1 MSRST
6 VRSSVASSRVA
17 ADPPAEAHRAQQEQ
31 RPRRERQQRQRCV
44 EPEHH
49 RRHADEGESAREER
63 QERRDHHVLQEPHVP
78 RHAHDEIA
86 GAGPR
91 VKREGD
97 ALQLGVQLVAHGG
110 QHPVAGERKADG
122 VVVGG
127 QSPQARERDHR
138 HRRKHEQRPRVE
150 GGQDTVHPAT
160 VVAGAHD
167 VVQDDLQRPRLEQ
180 AQADLWPAVRRE
192 RALIGVSPLAL
203 YAEIGLRLLEPWP
216 LKVVLDHVVG
226 AGHHSRWVDR
236 VLAALDPGTLLV
248 LAAVAVVAF
257 AGLRA
262 LAAYYNTVGLALAGN
277 RVLTAVRN
285 ELYAQLQRLSL
296 SFHTRARTGD
306 LIVRVTGDVGFLQDV
321 VVTAFLPLLASGLTF
336 VGMAGVM
343 LWLNAPL
350 ALLAFATGP
359 LFLLST
365 VRLSRRI
372 RDNARRQRQQQGAM
386 AATAAESIGAV
397 KVVHALSLEGTFAQA
412 FTKQSR
418 KNLATGAAA
427 TRLEAALERTVDLLI
442 AVATALVLWS
452 GARFVLRGA
461 MTLGDLVVFLAYLR
475 TAFRPAK
482 DFAKYTGRLAKASA
496 AGERVVDL
504 LDRTPDVRDLPGAV
518 PASPLRGH
526 VRFEGVGFAYD
537 PGHAAL
543 EAIDCTVE
551 PGQHVA
557 LVGPSGSGKSTLVSL
572 ILRLYDPTAGRVLI
586 DGRDLREYTL
596 ASLRTQISV
605 VLQDSILFVGTI
617 RDNIA
622 QGAPGAPGASPE
634 AIEAVARLANAHG
647 FIMAQPQGYDTVV
660 GERGVTLSNGQRQR
674 IAIARAAIRHAPLLI
689 LDEPTT
695 GLDGESERAVSEAL
709 ERLTEGRTTFLITH
723 DLELA
728 ARANLILYV
737 DAGRVRE
744 RGTHAELLRAEGP
757 YANLYRLRLTGAGP
771 QRYDAVNA

>member
-1 MSRST
+1 
-6 VRSSVASSRVA
+6 
-17 ADPPAEAHRAQQEQ
+17 
-31 RPRRERQQRQRCV
+31 
-44 EPEHH
+44 
-49 RRHADEGESAREER
+49 
-63 QERRDHHVLQEPHVP
+63 L
-78 RHAHDEIA
+78 
-86 GAGPR
+86 
-91 VKREGD
+91 
-97 ALQLGVQLVAHGG
+97 
-110 QHPVAGERKADG
+110 
-122 VVVGG
+122 
-127 QSPQARERDHR
+127 
-138 HRRKHEQRPRVE
+138 
-150 GGQDTVHPAT
+150 
-160 VVAGAHD
+160 
-167 VVQDDLQRPRLEQ
+167 
-180 AQADLWPAVRRE
+180 
-192 RALIGVSPLAL
+192 LAL

-226 AGHHSRWVDR
+226 AGHHGRWVDR
-236 VLAALDPGTLLV
+236 VLAALDPGTLLA

-306 LIVRVTGDVGFLQDV
+306 LIVR
-321 VVTAFLPLLASGLTF
+321 
-336 VGMAGVM
+336 
-343 LWLNAPL
+343 
-350 ALLAFATGP
+350 
-359 LFLLST
+359 
-365 VRLSRRI
+365 
-372 RDNARRQRQQQGAM
+372 
-386 AATAAESIGAV
+386 
-397 KVVHALSLEGTFAQA
+397 
-412 FTKQSR
+412 
-418 KNLATGAAA
+418 ATGAAA

-452 GARFVLRGA
+452 GAHFVLRGA

-518 PASPLRGH
+518 PAPPLRGH

-557 LVGPSGSGKSTLVSL
+557 LVGPSGSGKSTFASL

-586 DGRDLREYTL
+586 DGRDLRAYTL
-596 ASLRTQISV
+596 ASLRMQISV

-617 RDNIA
+617 RDNIG
-622 QGAPGAPGASPE
+622 QGAPGASPE
-634 AIEAVARLANAHG
+634 AIEAAARLANAHG

-674 IAIARAAIRHAPLLI
+674 IAVARAAIRHAPLLI

-695 GLDGESERAVSEAL
+695 GLDGENERAVIEAL

-723 DLELA
+723 DLQLA
-728 ARANLILYV
+728 ARANLILYLE
-737 DAGRVRE
+737 AGRVRE
-744 RGTHAELLRAEGP
+744 CGTHAELVRAEGP

-771 QRYDAVNA
+771 ERCDAVNA

>member
-1 MSRST
+1 MGQPLTLRAALPGLGRL
-6 VRSSVASSRVA
+6 VRR
-17 ADPPAEAHRAQQEQ
+17 
-31 RPRRERQQRQRCV
+31 
-44 EPEHH
+44 
-49 RRHADEGESAREER
+49 
-63 QERRDHHVLQEPHVP
+63 
-78 RHAHDEIA
+78 
-86 GAGPR
+86 
-91 VKREGD
+91 
-97 ALQLGVQLVAHGG
+97 
-110 QHPVAGERKADG
+110 
-122 VVVGG
+122 
-127 QSPQARERDHR
+127 
-138 HRRKHEQRPRVE
+138 
-150 GGQDTVHPAT
+150 
-160 VVAGAHD
+160 
-167 VVQDDLQRPRLEQ
+167 
-180 AQADLWPAVRRE
+180 LWPYVRRE
-192 RALIGVSPLAL
+192 RPLIVVSLLAL

-226 AGHHSRWVDR
+226 AGHHGRWVDR
-236 VLAALDPGTLLV
+236 VLAALDPGTLLA

-386 AATAAESIGAV
+386 AATAAESIAAA
-397 KVVHALSLEGTFAQA
+397 KVVHALS
-412 FTKQSR
+412 
-418 KNLATGAAA
+418 
-427 TRLEAALERTVDLLI
+427 
-442 AVATALVLWS
+442 
-452 GARFVLRGA
+452 
-461 MTLGDLVVFLAYLR
+461 
-475 TAFRPAK
+475 
-482 DFAKYTGRLAKASA
+482 A
-496 AGERVVDL
+496 AGERVADL
-504 LDRTPDVRDLPGAV
+504 LGRTPDVRDLPGAV
-518 PASPLRGH
+518 RAPPLRGH

-537 PGHAAL
+537 PGHAAR
-543 EAIDCTVE
+543 EAIDCAVE

-557 LVGPSGSGKSTLVSL
+557 LVGPSGSGKSTFASL

-617 RDNIA
+617 RDNIG
-622 QGAPGAPGASPE
+622 QGAPGASHE
-634 AIEAVARLANAHG
+634 AIEAAARLANAHG

-695 GLDGESERAVSEAL
+695 GLDGENERAVLEAL

-723 DLELA
+723 DLQLTTH
-728 ARANLILYV
+728 ANLILYLE
-737 DAGRVRE
+737 AGRVRE

-757 YANLYRLRLTGAGP
+757 YANLYRLRLTGGGP
-771 QRYDAVNA
+771 ERYDAVNA

>member
-1 MSRST
+1 VGQPLTLRAALPGLGRL
-6 VRSSVASSRVA
+6 VRR
-17 ADPPAEAHRAQQEQ
+17 
-31 RPRRERQQRQRCV
+31 
-44 EPEHH
+44 
-49 RRHADEGESAREER
+49 
-63 QERRDHHVLQEPHVP
+63 
-78 RHAHDEIA
+78 
-86 GAGPR
+86 
-91 VKREGD
+91 
-97 ALQLGVQLVAHGG
+97 
-110 QHPVAGERKADG
+110 
-122 VVVGG
+122 
-127 QSPQARERDHR
+127 
-138 HRRKHEQRPRVE
+138 
-150 GGQDTVHPAT
+150 
-160 VVAGAHD
+160 
-167 VVQDDLQRPRLEQ
+167 
-180 AQADLWPAVRRE
+180 LWPYVRRE
-192 RALIGVSPLAL
+192 RPLIVVSLLAL
-203 YAEIGLRLLEPWP
+203 YAEVGLRLLEPWP
-216 LKVVLDHVVG
+216 LKVVLDHVLR
-226 AGHHSRWVDR
+226 AGQRGHWLDR
-236 VLAALDPGTLLV
+236 ALATLNPGTLLA

-427 TRLEAALERTVDLLI
+427 TRLEATLERTVDLLI

-452 GARFVLRGA
+452 GARYVLRGT

-518 PASPLRGH
+518 PAPPLRGH
-526 VRFEGVGFAYD
+526 VQFEGVDFAYD
-537 PGHAAL
+537 QGRLVL
-543 EAIDCTVE
+543 EAIDCTIE

-572 ILRLYDPTAGRVLI
+572 LLRLYDPTAGRVLI
-586 DGRDLREYTL
+586 DGHDLREYTL

-605 VLQDSILFVGTI
+605 VLQDSILFAGTI

-622 QGAPGAPGASPE
+622 QGAPGASPE
-634 AIEAVARLANAHG
+634 AIEAAARLANAHG
-647 FIMAQPQGYDTVV
+647 FILAQPQGYDTVV

-674 IAIARAAIRHAPLLI
+674 IAIARAAIRHAPILI

-695 GLDGESERAVSEAL
+695 GLDGENERAVIEAL
-709 ERLTEGRTTFLITH
+709 ERLTAGRTTFLITH
-723 DLELA
+723 DLQLA
-728 ARANLILYV
+728 GRANLILYLE
-737 DAGRVRE
+737 AGRVRE
-744 RGTHAELLRAEGP
+744 YGTHAELLRAEGP
-757 YANLYRLRLTGAGP
+757 YASLYRLLRTGAGAGP
-771 QRYDAVNA
+771 SVTTLSTPDTAPA

>member
-1 MSRST
+1 VGQPLTLRAALPGLGRL
-6 VRSSVASSRVA
+6 VRR
-17 ADPPAEAHRAQQEQ
+17 
-31 RPRRERQQRQRCV
+31 
-44 EPEHH
+44 
-49 RRHADEGESAREER
+49 
-63 QERRDHHVLQEPHVP
+63 
-78 RHAHDEIA
+78 
-86 GAGPR
+86 
-91 VKREGD
+91 
-97 ALQLGVQLVAHGG
+97 
-110 QHPVAGERKADG
+110 
-122 VVVGG
+122 
-127 QSPQARERDHR
+127 
-138 HRRKHEQRPRVE
+138 
-150 GGQDTVHPAT
+150 
-160 VVAGAHD
+160 
-167 VVQDDLQRPRLEQ
+167 
-180 AQADLWPAVRRE
+180 LWPYVRRE
-192 RALIGVSPLAL
+192 RPLIVVSLLAL

-236 VLAALDPGTLLV
+236 VLAALDPGTLLA

-321 VVTAFLPLLASGLTF
+321 VVTAFLPLVASGLTF
-336 VGMAGVM
+336 VGMAAVM

-412 FTKQSR
+412 F
-418 KNLATGAAA
+418 
-427 TRLEAALERTVDLLI
+427 
-442 AVATALVLWS
+442 
-452 GARFVLRGA
+452 
-461 MTLGDLVVFLAYLR
+461 
-475 TAFRPAK
+475 
-482 DFAKYTGRLAKASA
+482 AKYTGRLAKASA

-518 PASPLRGH
+518 PAPPLRGH

-543 EAIDCTVE
+543 ESIDCTVE

-586 DGRDLREYTL
+586 DGRDLRAYTL
-596 ASLRTQISV
+596 ASLRMQISV

-617 RDNIA
+617 RDNIG
-622 QGAPGAPGASPE
+622 QGAPGASPE
-634 AIEAVARLANAHG
+634 AIEAAARLANAHG

-660 GERGVTLSNGQRQR
+660 GERGVTLSN
-674 IAIARAAIRHAPLLI
+674 
-689 LDEPTT
+689 
-695 GLDGESERAVSEAL
+695 
-709 ERLTEGRTTFLITH
+709 
-723 DLELA
+723 
-728 ARANLILYV
+728 
-737 DAGRVRE
+737 
-744 RGTHAELLRAEGP
+744 
-757 YANLYRLRLTGAGP
+757 
-771 QRYDAVNA
+771 

>member
-1 MSRST
+1 
-6 VRSSVASSRVA
+6 
-17 ADPPAEAHRAQQEQ
+17 
-31 RPRRERQQRQRCV
+31 
-44 EPEHH
+44 
-49 RRHADEGESAREER
+49 
-63 QERRDHHVLQEPHVP
+63 
-78 RHAHDEIA
+78 
-86 GAGPR
+86 
-91 VKREGD
+91 
-97 ALQLGVQLVAHGG
+97 
-110 QHPVAGERKADG
+110 
-122 VVVGG
+122 
-127 QSPQARERDHR
+127 
-138 HRRKHEQRPRVE
+138 
-150 GGQDTVHPAT
+150 
-160 VVAGAHD
+160 
-167 VVQDDLQRPRLEQ
+167 
-180 AQADLWPAVRRE
+180 
-192 RALIGVSPLAL
+192 
-203 YAEIGLRLLEPWP
+203 
-216 LKVVLDHVVG
+216 
-226 AGHHSRWVDR
+226 
-236 VLAALDPGTLLV
+236 
-248 LAAVAVVAF
+248 
-257 AGLRA
+257 
-262 LAAYYNTVGLALAGN
+262 
-277 RVLTAVRN
+277 
-285 ELYAQLQRLSL
+285 
-296 SFHTRARTGD
+296 
-306 LIVRVTGDVGFLQDV
+306 V

-336 VGMAGVM
+336 VGMAAVM

-359 LFLLST
+359 LFLLSM

-397 KVVHALSLEGTFAQA
+397 KVIHALSLEGTFAQA

-461 MTLGDLVVFLAYLR
+461 MTLGDLVIFLAYLR

-518 PASPLRGH
+518 PAPPLRGH
-526 VRFEGVGFAYD
+526 VRFEGVSFAYD

-557 LVGPSGSGKSTLVSL
+557 LVGPSGSGKSTFASL

-622 QGAPGAPGASPE
+622 QGAIAQDAPGASPE
-634 AIEAVARLANAHG
+634 AIEAAARLANAHG
-647 FIMAQPQGYDTVV
+647 FIMSQPQGYDTVV

-674 IAIARAAIRHAPLLI
+674 IAIARAAIRHAPLLL

-695 GLDGESERAVSEAL
+695 GLDGENERAVLEAL

-723 DLELA
+723 DLQLTT
-728 ARANLILYV
+728 RANLILYLE
-737 DAGRVRE
+737 AGRVRE

-757 YANLYRLRLTGAGP
+757 YANLYRLRLTGGGP
-771 QRYDAVNA
+771 ERYDAVNA